1 MINWKK
7 VPATLSGW
15 SWKPKKKGKNNTA
28 RSKKTDDP
36 VNPSDP
42 SEHHLTIARDSLS
55 RLLDDEHIPQS
66 VRESLNE
73 EYQSIQDLLDKIENN
88 EIHIAV
94 MGRVSVGKS
103 SLLNSL
109 LGSHVFSTSP
119 LHGETR
125 SVDRSA
131 WQSYDSGGVFLID
144 TPGLDEADGEQ
155 REQLAIE
162 AAAQADLIIFVVDG
176 DLTQSELDSLKTLY
190 SQSSIVLLVLYKT
203 DRYTEDEQ
211 DALLASLRR
220 HNKGIVEDEN
230 ILSAS
235 AAPRW
240 QKLIEVDN
248 VGNEI
253 ETVREIEP
261 DVSMLT
267 TRLWQI
273 LEQDGRSLA
282 ALNASLFASHV
293 TDKIATRILE
303 TRRALAE
310 KVIRYYCI
318 AKGVSVAANPI
329 PLADLVAAAALD
341 SALVYHLSR
350 VYDLPMSRRE
360 SGKLVAAIFAQLAAL
375 MGAVWTVHLA
385 SSLLKLG
392 SAGLSTILTAS
403 GQGAIA
409 YYSTYLVGQIAE
421 RYLEQGKAW
430 GEGGAKQV
438 AEEIMAG
445 MDKNSIIESA
455 REDIS
460 MRIKGKKE

>member
-1 MINWKK
+1 MRNGLE
-7 VPATLSGW
+7 A
-15 SWKPKKKGKNNTA
+15 
-28 RSKKTDDP
+28 
-36 VNPSDP
+36 
-42 SEHHLTIARDSLS
+42 
-55 RLLDDEHIPQS
+55 
-66 VRESLNE
+66 
-73 EYQSIQDLLDKIENN
+73 EYQGIQELLDKIENN

-103 SLLNSL
+103 SLLNAL
-109 LGSHVFSTSP
+109 LGSNIFSTSP

-144 TPGLDEADGEQ
+144 TPGLDEADGVQ

-162 AAAQADLIIFVVDG
+162 AAAQADLILFVVDG
-176 DLTQSELDSLKTLY
+176 DLTQTELDSLKILH
-190 SQSSIVLLVLYKT
+190 SQSSIVLLVLNKT
-203 DRYTEDEQ
+203 DRYSRKEQ
-211 DALLASLRR
+211 KALLASLSR
-220 HNKGIVEDEN
+220 HASGIVQEEN

-235 AAPRW
+235 AAPPA
-240 QKLIEVDN
+240 QTLIQIDDS
-248 VGNEI
+248 GH
-253 ETVREIEP
+253 ETETLREIEP
-261 DVSMLT
+261 DVSDLT
-267 TRLWQI
+267 SRLWQI
-273 LEQDGRSLA
+273 IEQDGRSLA
-282 ALNASLFASHV
+282 ALNASLFAAHV
-293 TDKIATRILE
+293 TDKVSTRILE
-303 TRRALAE
+303 TRRGLAE

-318 AKGVSVAANPI
+318 AKGVSVAVNPI

-360 SGKLVAAIFAQLAAL
+360 SGKLVAAIFTQLAAL

-403 GQGAIA
+403 SQGAIA

-430 GEGGAKQV
+430 GEGGAKRV
-438 AEEIMAG
+438 TEEIMAG
-445 MDKNSIIESA
+445 MDKDSIIESA
-455 REDIS
+455 REDIL
-460 MRIKGKKE
+460 MRIKE

>member
-1 MINWKK
+1 
-7 VPATLSGW
+7 
-15 SWKPKKKGKNNTA
+15 
-28 RSKKTDDP
+28 
-36 VNPSDP
+36 
-42 SEHHLTIARDSLS
+42 
-55 RLLDDEHIPQS
+55 
-66 VRESLNE
+66 VREGLGE
-73 EYQSIQDLLDKIENN
+73 EYQVIQDLLEKIENN

-103 SLLNSL
+103 SLLNAL
-109 LGSHVFSTSP
+109 LGREVFSTSP

-125 SVDRSA
+125 NVDRRA

-176 DLTQSELDSLKTLY
+176 DLTKSELDSLKTLHR
-190 SQSSIVLLVLYKT
+190 QSSIVLLVLNKI
-203 DRYTEDEQ
+203 DRYSEQ
-211 DALLASLRR
+211 EQNALLASLRS
-220 HNKGIVEDEN
+220 HASGMVEEEN
-230 ILSAS
+230 ILSVS
-235 AAPRW
+235 AAPPT
-240 QKLIEVDN
+240 QVLIQIDDA
-248 VGNEI
+248 GH
-253 ETVREIEP
+253 ETESVRDIEP
-261 DVSMLT
+261 DVSLLA

-273 LEQDGRSLA
+273 IEQDGRSLA

-293 TDKIATRILE
+293 TDQVSSRILE
-303 TRRALAE
+303 TRRGMAE

-318 AKGVSVAANPI
+318 AKGVSVAVNPI

-403 GQGAIA
+403 SQGAIA
-409 YYSTYLVGQIAE
+409 YYSTYLVGQITE

-438 AEEIMAG
+438 TEEIMAG
-445 MDKNSIIESA
+445 MDRNSIIENA
-455 REDIS
+455 REDI
-460 MRIKGKKE
+460 MLRIKGVKT

>member
-1 MINWKK
+1 M
-7 VPATLSGW
+7 
-15 SWKPKKKGKNNTA
+15 
-28 RSKKTDDP
+28 
-36 VNPSDP
+36 
-42 SEHHLTIARDSLS
+42 
-55 RLLDDEHIPQS
+55 
-66 VRESLNE
+66 
-73 EYQSIQDLLDKIENN
+73 
-88 EIHIAV
+88 EII
-94 MGRVSVGKS
+94 
-103 SLLNSL
+103 
-109 LGSHVFSTSP
+109 
-119 LHGETR
+119 
-125 SVDRSA
+125 
-131 WQSYDSGGVFLID
+131 
-144 TPGLDEADGEQ
+144 
-155 REQLAIE
+155 
-162 AAAQADLIIFVVDG
+162 
-176 DLTQSELDSLKTLY
+176 
-190 SQSSIVLLVLYKT
+190 
-203 DRYTEDEQ
+203 
-211 DALLASLRR
+211 
-220 HNKGIVEDEN
+220 
-230 ILSAS
+230 
-235 AAPRW
+235 
-240 QKLIEVDN
+240 
-248 VGNEI
+248 
-253 ETVREIEP
+253 
-261 DVSMLT
+261 
-267 TRLWQI
+267 
-273 LEQDGRSLA
+273 EQDGRSLA

-293 TDKIATRILE
+293 TDKVATRILE

-318 AKGVSVAANPI
+318 AKGVSVAVNPI

-460 MRIKGKKE
+460 MRIRGKKG

>member
-1 MINWKK
+1 MRNGLE
-7 VPATLSGW
+7 A
-15 SWKPKKKGKNNTA
+15 
-28 RSKKTDDP
+28 
-36 VNPSDP
+36 
-42 SEHHLTIARDSLS
+42 
-55 RLLDDEHIPQS
+55 
-66 VRESLNE
+66 
-73 EYQSIQDLLDKIENN
+73 EYQGIQELLDKIENN

-103 SLLNSL
+103 SLLNAL
-109 LGSHVFSTSP
+109 LGSNIFSTSP

-144 TPGLDEADGEQ
+144 PPGLDEADGVQ

-162 AAAQADLIIFVVDG
+162 AAAQADLILFVVDG
-176 DLTQSELDSLKTLY
+176 DLTQTELDSLKILH
-190 SQSSIVLLVLYKT
+190 SQSSIVLLVLNKT
-203 DRYTEDEQ
+203 DRYSRKEQ
-211 DALLASLRR
+211 KALLASLSR
-220 HNKGIVEDEN
+220 HASGIVQEEN

-235 AAPRW
+235 AAPPA
-240 QKLIEVDN
+240 QTLIQIDDS
-248 VGNEI
+248 GH
-253 ETVREIEP
+253 ETETLREIEP
-261 DVSMLT
+261 DVSDLT
-267 TRLWQI
+267 SRLWQI
-273 LEQDGRSLA
+273 IEQDGRSLA
-282 ALNASLFASHV
+282 ALNASLFAAHV
-293 TDKIATRILE
+293 TDKVSTRILE
-303 TRRALAE
+303 TRRGLAE

-318 AKGVSVAANPI
+318 AKGVSVAVNPI

-360 SGKLVAAIFAQLAAL
+360 SGKLVAAIFTQLAAL

-403 GQGAIA
+403 SQGAIA

-430 GEGGAKQV
+430 GEGGAKRV
-438 AEEIMAG
+438 TEEIMAG
-445 MDKNSIIESA
+445 MDKDSIIESA
-455 REDIS
+455 REDIL
-460 MRIKGKKE
+460 MRIKE